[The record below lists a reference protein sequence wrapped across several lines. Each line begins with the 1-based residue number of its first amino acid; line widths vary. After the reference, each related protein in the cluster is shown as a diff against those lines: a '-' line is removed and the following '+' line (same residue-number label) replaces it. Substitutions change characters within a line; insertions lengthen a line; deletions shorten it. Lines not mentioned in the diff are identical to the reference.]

1 MHVLKER
8 TTRHLHYNLNYLSE
22 YQTMRKAFKYRLYPT
37 QPQRKDLERTLVLC
51 RQLYN
56 AALQERRDAYQK
68 AGKTVGFYEQKRWL
82 PEIRT
87 ELPEYKGVHSQV
99 LQNVIERV
107 DKAFQGFFR
116 RVRAGQKA
124 GYPRFKGRERYD
136 SFTFPQ
142 AGQTGVKVQEGGKRV
157 FLYGIG
163 SVKCKFHRPL
173 EGKVKTATVK
183 REGGHWYVVFSCEVE
198 AVPLPQTQEA
208 IGIDLGTNPHFLIT
222 SEGEMVEAPRYFQ
235 KAQAKLASAQRSL
248 SRKKRGSH
256 RHRLG
261 RKRVANLHRKIA
273 NQRKDFHHKIARR
286 LVNQYGTI
294 VHEDLNVLG
303 LARSRLAK
311 GVLDAGWGQFLAILA
326 YKAEEA
332 GRRVVGVDPKHTS
345 QDCPVCGYREKRPL
359 WVREYT
365 CPQCGAHQ
373 HRDVAAAINI
383 LARARTEPAGMGT
396 AWAVP

>member
-1 MHVLKER
+1 M
-8 TTRHLHYNLNYLSE
+8 T
-22 YQTMRKAFKYRLYPT
+22 RKAFKYRLYPT
-37 QPQRKDLERTLVLC
+37 QPQHKDLERTLALC

-56 AALQERRDAYQK
+56 AALQERREAYQK

-142 AGQTGVKVQEGGKRV
+142 AGQTGVKLQEGGKRV
-157 FLYGIG
+157 LIYGIG
-163 SVKCKFHRPL
+163 SVKVKLHRPL
-173 EGKVKTATVK
+173 EGRLKTATVK
-183 REGGHWYVVFSCEVE
+183 REGEHWYLVFTCEVE
-198 AVPLPQTQEA
+198 PRPLPSSDQA
-208 IGIDLGTNPHFLIT
+208 IGIDLGTNPHFLVT
-222 SEGEMVEAPRYFQ
+222 SEGGMVEAPRYYQ
-235 KAQAKLASAQRSL
+235 KTQAKLARAQHSL
-248 SRKKRGSH
+248 SRRKRGSS
-256 RHRLG
+256 R
-261 RKRVANLHRKIA
+261 RKQAQRQVAKLHRKIA

-286 LVNQYGTI
+286 LVNEYGTI
-294 VHEDLNVLG
+294 VHEDLNILG
-303 LARSRLAK
+303 LARTRLAK
-311 GVLDAGWGQFLAILA
+311 GVLDAGWGRFLQILA

-332 GRRVVGVDPKHTS
+332 GRRVIKVDPKYTS
-345 QDCPVCGYREKRPL
+345 QDCPVCGHRERKPL
-359 WVREYT
+359 WVREFR
-365 CPQCGAHQ
+365 CSGCGGHF

-383 LARARTEPAGMGT
+383 LAKARTEPSGMGT

>member
-1 MHVLKER
+1 M
-8 TTRHLHYNLNYLSE
+8 T
-22 YQTMRKAFKYRLYPT
+22 RKAFKYRLYPT
-37 QPQRKDLERTLVLC
+37 QPQHKDLERTLALC

-56 AALQERRDAYQK
+56 AALQERREAYQK
-68 AGKTVGFYEQKRWL
+68 AGKTVGLYEQKRWL

-87 ELPEYKGVHSQV
+87 ELSEYKGVHSQV

-142 AGQTGVKVQEGGKRV
+142 AGTTGVKLQEGGKRV

-173 EGKVKTATVK
+173 EGKVKTAMVK
-183 REGGHWYVVFSCEVE
+183 QEGEHWYIVFSCEVE
-198 AVPLPQTQEA
+198 PPPLPENQDA
-208 IGIDLGTNPHFLIT
+208 VGIDLGTNPNFLIT

-235 KAQAKLASAQRSL
+235 KAQAKLARAQRSL
-248 SRKKRGSH
+248 SRKKRGSN
-256 RHRLG
+256 RR
-261 RKRVANLHRKIA
+261 RQARRRVAKLHRKIA
-273 NQRKDFHHKIARR
+273 NQRKDFHHKLGRR
-286 LVNQYGTI
+286 LVNKYGTI
-294 VHEDLNVLG
+294 VHEDLNVIG
-303 LARSRLAK
+303 MARTRLAK

-345 QDCPVCGYREKRPL
+345 QDCPLCGYREKRPH
-359 WVREYT
+359 WVREYA

-383 LARARTEPAGMGT
+383 LAKARTEPAGMGT